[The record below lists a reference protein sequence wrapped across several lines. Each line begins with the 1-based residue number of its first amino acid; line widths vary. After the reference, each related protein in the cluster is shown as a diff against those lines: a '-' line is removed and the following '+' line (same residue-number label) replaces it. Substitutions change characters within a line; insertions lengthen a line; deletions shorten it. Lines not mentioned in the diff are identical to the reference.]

1 MTSDVTTF
9 APSRDGGSA
18 APWSGSHDRA
28 SGWRPRNRGG
38 DPTAAVLDPTAVT
51 CRPMPF
57 PAYLA
62 APADLRRAEY
72 VNGWT
77 VTRPAPT
84 LRHQQTCLRL
94 LRLLRRP
101 AVTSSA
107 VVGQARWRIHPGD
120 LVRIPDVMV
129 LSRTSGAGPGTEAPV
144 LVVEVVAGGESLD
157 VLLKAREYLGAG
169 AEQLW
174 VADLVRRV
182 VDVYAATGS
191 GWARLARLT
200 ARRPCATVEVTGL
213 GPIEL
218 SLSEILG

>member
-1 MTSDVTTF
+1 MASDVTA
-9 APSRDGGSA
+9 APRSRDGGCA
-18 APWSGSHDRA
+18 APWGGGHDRT
-28 SGWRPRNRGG
+28 SGWGPIGPGG
-38 DPTAAVLDPTAVT
+38 DLEAPVLDRTAVT

-62 APADLRRAEY
+62 AAADLPRAEY

-84 LRHQQTCLRL
+84 ARQQQTCLRL

-101 AVTSSA
+101 AVTPSA

-120 LVRIPDVMV
+120 LVRVPDVMV
-129 LSRTSGAGPGTEAPV
+129 LPRTPGTGPVTDAPR
-144 LVVEVVAGGESLD
+144 LVVEVLAGGESLD
-157 VLLKAREYLGAG
+157 VLLKAREYLRAG

-174 VADLVRRV
+174 VVDLVRRV

-200 ARRPCATVEVTGL
+200 ARRPCTTVEVTGL

-218 SLSEILG
+218 SLAEILG